1 MGGSGTTATRW
12 TRPCARCGWRPRR
25 SAPRSASVCARSCAS
40 TTPRSPMVACASATS
55 RSCPPADS
63 AACSATAGSSLAR
76 RTWPHWSP
84 TPSRCCG
91 RPADLPSG
99 SSRTAAD
106 QRVAWCPTPPA
117 RGGWLVSELGPNAF
131 GEPVEPGRVD
141 CYLGLPL
148 LPQDE
153 GGVGGVL
160 VVAPRWL
167 LHPAVPQPAGSL
179 VYELATGHPDRQPG
193 ELVFPA
199 DLTVELRVWPQER
212 WAALGVD
219 LDQVAAALVGCWQRG
234 DVRGLHLPLEAGE
247 DPQALVRPAMTL
259 ARAELRERLERLVA
273 RARRRWLHPTSG
285 RRPGERF
292 L

>member
-1 MGGSGTTATRW
+1 
-12 TRPCARCGWRPRR
+12 
-25 SAPRSASVCARSCAS
+25 
-40 TTPRSPMVACASATS
+40 
-55 RSCPPADS
+55 
-63 AACSATAGSSLAR
+63 
-76 RTWPHWSP
+76 
-84 TPSRCCG
+84 
-91 RPADLPSG
+91 
-99 SSRTAAD
+99 
-106 QRVAWCPTPPA
+106 
-117 RGGWLVSELGPNAF
+117 LVSELGPNAF
-131 GEPVEPGRVD
+131 GEPVDPGRVD
-141 CYLGLPL
+141 CYLALPL
-148 LPQDE
+148 PTEKEHE
-153 GGVGGVL
+153 GGPGGVL

-234 DVRGLHLPLEAGE
+234 DVRGLHLPLEASE